1 MEGWDHRGKAA
12 AVQCSSKPV
21 MFVPSILVNG
31 RDSPTQL
38 GTEVVMVGAGLSG
51 LQAARD
57 LQEAGISCM
66 VLEANDRVGG
76 KTLSLPSSEGSVGK
90 VDVGA
95 AWINDTNQS
104 HMYELAKR
112 FGFNLKIQR
121 ATGFSIAQKVDGSVA
136 KLPYGS
142 LPGSEEEKAV
152 LMDFIRVLEEMVAE
166 RDLEDPLAGP
176 RAKELDGMTL
186 KEFGEKFSG
195 APIVRE
201 FLTSLAQGFLG
212 VEAEEMSALFFL
224 DYVKS
229 GTSLAN
235 MSTILQE
242 PD

>member
-1 MEGWDHRGKAA
+1 MFIPSTFFEDK
-12 AVQCSSKPV
+12 SS
-21 MFVPSILVNG
+21 L
-31 RDSPTQL
+31 TQL
-38 GTEVVMVGAGLSG
+38 GTEVVIVGAGLSG

-57 LQEAGISCM
+57 LQDAGISCV

-76 KTLSLPSSEGSVGK
+76 KTLSLQSSEASAGK

-104 HMYELAKR
+104 HMYKLARR
-112 FGFNLKIQR
+112 FGFDLKIQR
-121 ATGFSIAQKVDGSVA
+121 ATGFSIAQKEDGSVE

-142 LPGSEEEKAV
+142 VPGSEAEQSL
-152 LMDFIRVLEEMVAE
+152 LMEFVGVLEDMVGN

-176 RAKELDGMTL
+176 RAKELDSMTL

-195 APIVRE
+195 APIVHK
-201 FLTSLAQGFLG
+201 FLTVLAQGFLG
-212 VEAEEMSALFFL
+212 VETREMSALFFL

-235 MSTILQE
+235 MSKNRLEDKISRS
-242 PD
+242 